1 VKIKNLILDLGGVL
15 FDLDYLKTQEA
26 FAKLGLRDSFSQL
39 KQSSL
44 FDDIEEGKVSSA
56 FFVNALISL
65 SSSKSINP
73 QQIIDAWNAM
83 LLGMPAEK
91 FELLDLLADK
101 YNLYLYSNTNEIHIK
116 EVWKHYREVHK
127 IDNLNDYFLKVY
139 LSNDMNIRKPKTEG
153 FNLIIKDN
161 NLIKTETMFIDDS
174 PQHVKG
180 AIASGIHGLW
190 LDLKKE
196 DLNSLLVRNGLLT

>member
-1 VKIKNLILDLGGVL
+1 MKIKNLILDLGGVL